1 MSTPWNAGRRGTLFA
16 PVNILSRA
24 EAQEI
29 AQRALRN
36 SPAEETR
43 VNINSSARA
52 DTRFALNQVTTSGEN
67 RDTTV
72 TITRIV
78 GNRSASVTTN
88 RLDDASLAAAAKQA
102 ERHRQAGAAQ
112 SGVDAGAGGA
122 DISRRARAGDEHAHA
137 GRACGGGQAG
147 H

>member
-1 MSTPWNAGRRGTLFA
+1 MSAFAPTSLFA

-29 AQRALRN
+29 ATRALKN

-43 VNINSSARA
+43 VNISSTARA

-67 RDTTV
+67 RDTNV
-72 TITRIV
+72 TITAIV

-88 RLDDASLAAAAKQA
+88 RLDDAS
-102 ERHRQAGAAQ
+102 
-112 SGVDAGAGGA
+112 
-122 DISRRARAGDEHAHA
+122 
-137 GRACGGGQAG
+137 
-147 H
+147 

>member
-1 MSTPWNAGRRGTLFA
+1 MSRHGIPAAPASLFA

-43 VNINSSARA
+43 VSINSSARA

-67 RDTTV
+67 RDTSV
-72 TITRIV
+72 TITAIIGDR
-78 GNRSASVTTN
+78 NASVTTN
-88 RLDDASLAAAAKQA
+88 RLDDVSLATAA
-102 ERHRQAGAAQ
+102 RQAHEIAKLVPPNPEWMAELGAQ
-112 SGVDAGAGGA
+112 TYPP
-122 DISRRARAGDEHAHA
+122 AR
-137 GRACGGGQAG
+137 
-147 H
+147 